1 VERSTAL
8 FLVTSAA
15 SVAAMIGAGVLLA
28 TGIGAGPSDWTESVL
43 PIAGAVATIAVVLA
57 IPRAVQDDGVGWAQG
72 LVHGIRHAQRAL
84 RSPSWRLLGAVGY
97 LGFDI
102 AVLWATFR
110 AVGYP
115 IAIAPLVLGYLIGYL
130 ANLVPIPGG
139 VGILDAGLAGTL
151 VLYGAPATQAAAAVL
166 IYHAIAFWV
175 PALGGLIAYS
185 LLRRRLIRLIR
196 PVRANAAAPA
206 VARASRA

>member
-1 VERSTAL
+1 
-8 FLVTSAA
+8 
-15 SVAAMIGAGVLLA
+15 
-28 TGIGAGPSDWTESVL
+28 
-43 PIAGAVATIAVVLA
+43 
-57 IPRAVQDDGVGWAQG
+57 
-72 LVHGIRHAQRAL
+72 
-84 RSPSWRLLGAVGY
+84 
-97 LGFDI
+97 
-102 AVLWATFR
+102 
-110 AVGYP
+110 
-115 IAIAPLVLGYLIGYL
+115 
-130 ANLVPIPGG
+130 VPIPGG

-175 PALGGLIAYS
+175 PGLGGLIGYS